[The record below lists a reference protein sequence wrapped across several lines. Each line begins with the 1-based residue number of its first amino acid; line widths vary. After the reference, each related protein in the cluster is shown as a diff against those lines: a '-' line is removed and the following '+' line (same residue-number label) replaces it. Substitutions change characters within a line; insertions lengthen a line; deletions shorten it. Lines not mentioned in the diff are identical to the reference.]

1 MLFMAKRKTFV
12 KPLVHI
18 KQIIEVYPIKQIA
31 FELLL
36 TFRNHSNMISR
47 WLVAR
52 TQSLNCQRI
61 MRIYHFLICLRYTY
75 VSQYNHCSQLSHILA
90 KISLS
95 AFTPSPS
102 LLQSVVLFI
111 CSNNR
116 STTVTDNCCEQLMRN
131 RDYGTLD
138 KPTDALYPPEML

>member
-1 MLFMAKRKTFV
+1 MTGGKNPKSELSKDHENLSFSNL
-12 KPLVHI
+12 P
-18 KQIIEVYPIKQIA
+18 EVY
-31 FELLL
+31 
-36 TFRNHSNMISR
+36 
-47 WLVAR
+47 
-52 TQSLNCQRI
+52 
-61 MRIYHFLICLRYTY
+61 ICM
-75 VSQYNHCSQLSHILA
+75 SQYNHCSQLSHILA